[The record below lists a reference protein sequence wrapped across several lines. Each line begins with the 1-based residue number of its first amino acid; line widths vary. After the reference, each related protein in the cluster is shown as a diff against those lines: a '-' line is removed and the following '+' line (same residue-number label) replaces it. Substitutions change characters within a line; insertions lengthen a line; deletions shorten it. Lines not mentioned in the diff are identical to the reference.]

1 MLRIKDDV
9 DLKELEKF
17 GFEKVYDKEWNE
29 EKEEYERTDNYYYFK
44 EISYLVDRETGYAVK
59 SRINVAKKD
68 RIIREGLS
76 YIKYERELYEKFV
89 EDLLYDLI
97 TAGMVEKVEK

>member
-1 MLRIKDDV
+1 MLRIKENV

-29 EKEEYERTDNYYYFK
+29 EKEKYERTDNYYYFK

-68 RIIREGLS
+68 RIIREGSS

-97 TAGMVEKVEK
+97 TAGMVEKVEE